1 MIKIFRYSHIESY
14 IEVSTTVLFI
24 YIGEFF
30 NYLQNFNLPRRFSI
44 FCFLHNFSLKYRI
57 LTIPF
62 QVRLILIRW
71 MRIFSQNDHVSAAHP
86 SSQWVRITTQKG
98 VARSPRPPTPTSP
111 RVVQQTQL
119 PKNVTWMQS
128 FFNAWETCLRTST
141 VTRFF
146 CILVL

>member
-71 MRIFSQNDHVSAAHP
+71 MRIFSQNGHLTAAHP
-86 SSQWVRITTQKG
+86 SSQ
-98 VARSPRPPTPTSP
+98 
-111 RVVQQTQL
+111 
-119 PKNVTWMQS
+119 
-128 FFNAWETCLRTST
+128 
-141 VTRFF
+141 
-146 CILVL
+146 